1 MKVKFKATMHTMH
14 THTCDMCTGFK
25 WGSRILLYVQ
35 NNCNST
41 PREYNY
47 KHTHTIRPNRNRT
60 DWAIA
65 FDMPPLPPRAHCGVK
80 IACINCAHRPL
91 VFAFFVLNTHDTSQ
105 IWKRIHRQSIMQRVR
120 VEYYAYVVCACARD
134 RSISVCTQINEMSSF
149 YARQYLHGGADL
161 AGVPKMLLHLC
172 ALDTATNKK
181 KTIAITIIFPR
192 PTHQLTRHIC
202 NANAAV
208 SVSVC
213 IRDVWTCVLYYF
225 VCAAVCQHT
234 CESPCVSLCVCVRQ
248 CEHIF
253 EIKFITHLHT
263 QTLDSRDVHVQLS
276 RSSRSRRRR
285 LSRQLLSVSEK
296 KCLVSIRRSG
306 CAHRWRILLSSDCC
320 IARLHN

>member
-1 MKVKFKATMHTMH
+1 MYANQRDELVL
-14 THTCDMCTGFK
+14 CTTIFARCC
-25 WGSRILLYVQ
+25 GSGWCSENV
-35 NNCNST
+35 T
-41 PREYNY
+41 
-47 KHTHTIRPNRNRT
+47 
-60 DWAIA
+60 
-65 FDMPPLPPRAHCGVK
+65 PPL
-80 IACINCAHRPL
+80 CAG
-91 VFAFFVLNTHDTSQ
+91 
-105 IWKRIHRQSIMQRVR
+105 
-120 VEYYAYVVCACARD
+120 Y
-134 RSISVCTQINEMSSF
+134 
-149 YARQYLHGGADL
+149 G
-161 AGVPKMLLHLC
+161 
-172 ALDTATNKK
+172 NKQTK

-276 RSSRSRRRR
+276 RSSCSRRRR

-296 KCLVSIRRSG
+296 NV
-306 CAHRWRILLSSDCC
+306 
-320 IARLHN
+320 